1 MSMSTFLVAF
11 ALGLAVTAVVA
22 LFSRQRLVAD
32 RARLEAE
39 LADARRRLED
49 ERAAHSAS
57 QANMKDAFSALSQDA
72 LRENRKDFMLNATT
86 LLEPVKDALGRVQS
100 HLAEVDK
107 AREGSF
113 RDVAARLGSL
123 AETQEH
129 LRQATEG
136 LTRSLRSPN
145 VRGKW
150 GEVQLQRIVEL
161 SGMVE
166 HCDFDVQVLGG
177 PEDARLRPDLVV
189 RLPGG
194 SHIVIDAKVPIDAYM
209 RLTDAADETARA
221 RALDDH
227 AAQVKG
233 HIRALG
239 AKKYW
244 DQFNPAP
251 EFVVMF
257 LPLEPLLSAAFE
269 RDGELLEFAVKE
281 HVVLATPMTLLALL
295 RAVAFGWQQHAI
307 ARNTEAIQDAGR
319 ELCDRLVKLVEHF
332 DRVGQGVQQAMKAYN
347 EAVASFNSRVMPS
360 VKRFQELQVPNASAL
375 APLSTREVE
384 IREITK
390 PELPGLGEGEDSPE
404 SNGAMREWV
413 NE

>member
-1 MSMSTFLVAF
+1 MMSMSTFLVAF
-11 ALGLAVTAVVA
+11 ALGLAVMAVVA
-22 LFSRQRLVAD
+22 LVSRQRLVAD
-32 RARLEAE
+32 RARLDAE
-39 LADARRRLED
+39 LSDARRRIED
-49 ERAAHSAS
+49 ERATHAAS
-57 QANMKDAFSALSQDA
+57 QAHMKDAFSALSQDA
-72 LRENRKDFMLNATT
+72 LRENRKDFMLDATT
-86 LLEPVKDALGRVQS
+86 LLGPVKDALGRVQS

-123 AETQEH
+123 AQTQEH

-161 SGMVE
+161 SGMLE

-177 PEDARLRPDLVV
+177 DEDVRLRPDLVV
-189 RLPGG
+189 HLPGG

-209 RLTDAADETARA
+209 RIADAPDESARS

-269 RDGELLEFAVKE
+269 RAGDLLEFAVKE
-281 HVVLATPMTLLALL
+281 HVVLATPMTLFALL

-375 APLSTREVE
+375 APIATRDVE
-384 IREITK
+384 TREITK
-390 PELPGLGEGEDSPE
+390 PELPGLGEEEGEDEEGPFKWGS
-404 SNGAMREWV
+404 A
-413 NE
+413 

>member
-1 MSMSTFLVAF
+1 MSMSTLLVAF
-11 ALGLAVTAVVA
+11 ALGLAVAAVVA
-22 LFSRQRLVAD
+22 LYSRQRLIAD
-32 RARLEAE
+32 RARLDAE
-39 LADARRRLED
+39 LSDARRRIED
-49 ERAAHSAS
+49 ERATHAAS
-57 QANMKDAFSALSQDA
+57 QAHMKDAFSALSQDA
-72 LRENRKDFMLNATT
+72 LRENRKDFMLDATT
-86 LLEPVKDALGRVQS
+86 LLGPVKDALGRVQS

-123 AETQEH
+123 AQTQEH

-166 HCDFDVQVLGG
+166 HCDFDVQVLSGD
-177 PEDARLRPDLVV
+177 EDVRLRPDLVV
-189 RLPGG
+189 HLPGG
-194 SHIVIDAKVPIDAYM
+194 SHVVIDAKVPIDAYM
-209 RLTDAADETARA
+209 RIADAPDESARA

-269 RDGELLEFAVKE
+269 REGDLLEFAVKA
-281 HVVLATPMTLLALL
+281 HVVLATPMTLFALL

-347 EAVASFNSRVMPS
+347 DAVASFNSRVMPS

-375 APLSTREVE
+375 TPLATRDVE
-384 IREITK
+384 TREITK
-390 PELPGLGEGEDSPE
+390 PELPGLGEEEGEAEEAPFNWG
-404 SNGAMREWV
+404 NG
-413 NE
+413 